1 MEEYLLLEEA
11 ALRRGISPEAL
22 SKLVESGKIRAVKIN
37 GKMAVAVKDS
47 EIASVLAILDD
58 GKDDEL
64 VSISEAARRLGI
76 YSCLVSNWVKYGWV
90 KVQGRGERGAKMVPF
105 KQVQALANLRAQ
117 RGYHRGSRLLPKS
130 VK

>member
-11 ALRRGISPEAL
+11 ALRRGISPETL
-22 SKLVESGKIRAVKIN
+22 SKLVESGKIRAVKID

-76 YSCLVSNWVKYGWV
+76 YSCLVSNWVKYGWI
-90 KVQGRGERGAKMVPF
+90 KVQGHGDRGAKLVPF